1 MGLLWESSF
10 GVFLLVTVCLGGA
23 AAFMTGR
30 AIAST
35 WRPVWQLPAYL
46 LLLAAAARF
55 LHFSLFGGSL
65 LSLHYYFVD
74 LVILGV
80 FGALGFRLMRVRQMV
95 TQYGW
100 LYERAGPFGWRDRR
114 S

>member
-35 WRPVWQLPAYL
+35 WRPVWQLPTYL

-65 LSLHYYFVD
+65 LSLHYYLVD